1 MNRIKLLRKEKKIS
15 QVKLAEVLGVHQT
28 AISQWETGRTN
39 PDLDTAKKLAAYFNV
54 TLDYLLA
61 GEEFRNPALPTSAA
75 TEEERAGMLPAIRHR
90 FPLLGDIACGEPI
103 FADEDKESYVDVIA
117 DIEADFC
124 LRAKGDSMINARIC
138 DGDLVFI
145 KQSPMVENGDIAAV
159 IIGGEATLKRVY
171 YYPERNKLVL
181 APENSRYEPFVYIG
195 MELEEVRILGKAVA
209 FQSTVR

>member
-1 MNRIKLLRKEKKIS
+1 MNRIKQLRKEKSIS

-61 GEEFRNPALPTSAA
+61 GEEFRNPALPTAEA
-75 TEEERAGMLPAIRHR
+75 TSEERAGMLPAARR
-90 FPLLGDIACGEPI
+90 RYPLLGDIACGEPI
-103 FADEDKESYVDVIA
+103 FADEDRDSYVDVIA

-145 KQSPMVENGDIAAV
+145 KQVPMVENGDIAAV

>member
-1 MNRIKLLRKEKKIS
+1 MNRIKILRKEKHIS
-15 QVKLAEVLGVHQT
+15 QVALAEVLGVHQT

-39 PDLDTAKKLAAYFNV
+39 PDLDTAKRLAAYFNV

-61 GEEFRNPALPTSAA
+61 GEEFRNPSLPTSAM
-75 TEEERAGMLPAIRHR
+75 TDEEKAGMIPAARR
-90 FPLLGDIACGEPI
+90 RYPMLGDIACGEPI
-103 FADEDKESYVDVIA
+103 FAEEDRDSYVDVIA
-117 DIEADFC
+117 DIDADFC

-145 KQSPMVENGDIAAV
+145 KQVPIVENGDIAAV
-159 IIGGEATLKRVY
+159 IIDGEATLKRVY

-181 APENSRYEPFVYIG
+181 APENARYEPFVYIG
-195 MELEEVRILGKAVA
+195 LELEEVRILGKAVA